1 MKREFTGPGRL
12 WVAGYSN
19 DILSYIPSKRVLHEG
34 GYEAYRSIIYWSN
47 PLHPEKFADTLEE
60 RIIGKVHEMWK

>member
-1 MKREFTGPGRL
+1 MSRRSPGRL
-12 WVAGYSN
+12 WVAGYCN
-19 DILSYIPSKRVLHEG
+19 DVLAYIPSKRVLHEG
-34 GYEAYRSIIYWSN
+34 GYEGYRSIIYWSN